1 MESSKSI
8 RQNMLMNMALTVSN
22 LLFPLI
28 TYSYVARILLSQG
41 TGRVAFVQSVLT
53 YFSYLASLG
62 IGGYATRECARVRHD
77 RYQLSVVAGEIWKI
91 QRITTVVSCAALA
104 ITVLAVPRF
113 RREGYGGYSGGRSAA
128 ERRAQREQRKYY
140 RFFVCPHCSQK
151 VRVPKGKR
159 KIEITCP
166 KCRTSFIRKT

>member
-91 QRITTVVSCAALA
+91 QRIATAVLDGSHHITSVNFAFIHLPAGIDVRHQHHVGMGKAGYLA
-104 ITVLAVPRF
+104 
-113 RREGYGGYSGGRSAA
+113 
-128 ERRAQREQRKYY
+128 
-140 RFFVCPHCSQK
+140 
-151 VRVPKGKR
+151 
-159 KIEITCP
+159 
-166 KCRTSFIRKT
+166 